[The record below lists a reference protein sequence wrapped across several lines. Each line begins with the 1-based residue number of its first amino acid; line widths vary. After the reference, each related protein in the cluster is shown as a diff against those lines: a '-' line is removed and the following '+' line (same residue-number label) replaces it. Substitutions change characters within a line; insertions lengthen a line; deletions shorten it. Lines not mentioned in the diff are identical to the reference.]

1 MAIYKIFISSLMLLF
16 TTLNLY
22 ADRTSVLPPNNET
35 SPCQTD
41 FDPNSTQITFYGDSL
56 GDLVD
61 APLYGYFG
69 WEWYLTVNDANVR
82 WDIQNLAVG
91 GNRTRK
97 LSM

>member
-1 MAIYKIFISSLMLLF
+1 MSEIR
-16 TTLNLY
+16 
-22 ADRTSVLPPNNET
+22 ADRTLVIKTNDITN
-35 SPCQTD
+35 PCQTD

-69 WEWYLTVNDANVR
+69 WEWYLTVHEMGVR

-91 GNRTRK
+91 GNR
-97 LSM
+97 SFVI